1 MASKASSS
9 VERKSSTGHLFEE
22 IVKMSVDEER
32 ELKDKRAVVRT
43 LYALY

>member
-1 MASKASSS
+1 MASMESSS
-9 VERKSSTGHLFEE
+9 VSRKSSTGHLFEE

-32 ELKDKRAVVRT
+32 EIKDKRAVVRT